1 VKNELFL
8 LKCVNL
14 VMLLHLSCRGSK
26 LTQVLKESFVG
37 KNSRTVMVACVAPN
51 MKNVDHSLNTLR
63 YADRVKE
70 RDAHTGELSASVAAS
85 SKIKRDQADNMAR
98 VQLPPPRPLTAPAA
112 SFRIVREEEWSDDE
126 AIPPPPSKEELLI
139 QSFDE
144 SKLVD
149 DDEYSDA
156 DAVKTGNSEID
167 VDETVDSLEEALKSH
182 DTISVPRVESTF
194 PRPSSLRDNPS
205 AQSLIATHKSI
216 MSKLLQMLQVR
227 VRMPCS
233 YSILTCSNATPPFFC

>member
-8 LKCVNL
+8 LKCVKL

-70 RDAHTGELSASVAAS
+70 RDAQTGELSASVADS
-85 SKIKRDQADNMAR
+85 SKIKRDQVDDMAR

-112 SFRIVREEEWSDDE
+112 SFRIVREEVWFDDE

-139 QSFDE
+139 QSFDG

-149 DDEYSDA
+149 DD
-156 DAVKTGNSEID
+156 SEID

-182 DTISVPRVESTF
+182 DTISLPHVESTI
-194 PRPSSLRDNPS
+194 PRPSSRRDNPS

-233 YSILTCSNATPPFFC
+233 YSFLTCSNATPPYFC

>member
-1 VKNELFL
+1 MKNELFL
-8 LKCVNL
+8 LECVKL
-14 VMLLHLSCRGSK
+14 AMLLHLSCRGSK

-70 RDAHTGELSASVAAS
+70 RDAQTGELSASVAAS
-85 SKIKRDQADNMAR
+85 SKIKRDQVDDMAR

-112 SFRIVREEEWSDDE
+112 SFRIVREEVWFDDE

-139 QSFDE
+139 QSFDG

-149 DDEYSDA
+149 DD
-156 DAVKTGNSEID
+156 SEID

-182 DTISVPRVESTF
+182 DTISLPHVESTI
-194 PRPSSLRDNPS
+194 PRPSSRRDNPS

-233 YSILTCSNATPPFFC
+233 YTFLTCSNATPPYFC

>member
-1 VKNELFL
+1 
-8 LKCVNL
+8 
-14 VMLLHLSCRGSK
+14 
-26 LTQVLKESFVG
+26 
-37 KNSRTVMVACVAPN
+37 MVACVAPN

-70 RDAHTGELSASVAAS
+70 RDAQTGELSASVAAS
-85 SKIKRDQADNMAR
+85 SKIMRDQADDMAT
-98 VQLPPPRPLTAPAA
+98 VKLPPPRALTAPAA
-112 SFRIVREEEWSDDE
+112 SFRIAREEEWSDDE
-126 AIPPPPSKEELLI
+126 VIPPPPSKEALLI

-144 SKLVD
+144 RKFVD
-149 DDEYSDA
+149 DDEYSDTDA
-156 DAVKTGNSEID
+156 DKTVNSEID
-167 VDETVDSLEEALKSH
+167 GNETVDSLEEALKSN
-182 DTISVPRVESTF
+182 DTISGPHVESTF

-233 YSILTCSNATPPFFC
+233 YTILRCILT

>member
-1 VKNELFL
+1 MKNELFL

-70 RDAHTGELSASVAAS
+70 RDAQTGELSASVAAS
-85 SKIKRDQADNMAR
+85 SKIKRDQVDDMAR
-98 VQLPPPRPLTAPAA
+98 VQFPPPRPLTAPAA
-112 SFRIVREEEWSDDE
+112 SFRIVREEVWFDDE
-126 AIPPPPSKEELLI
+126 AIPPL
-139 QSFDE
+139 QSFDG

-156 DAVKTGNSEID
+156 DADKTDNSEID

-182 DTISVPRVESTF
+182 DTISLPHVESTF
-194 PRPSSLRDNPS
+194 PRPSSRRDNPS

-233 YSILTCSNATPPFFC
+233 YTIFTCSNATPP